1 MGLKCGI
8 VGLPN
13 VGKSTL
19 FNALS
24 ESAKAESANYPFCTI
39 EPNVSIVQ
47 VPDERLGQISQYI
60 TPQSQVPTHIEF
72 VDIAGLVKGASKG
85 EGLGNQFLSHIR
97 DCDAILH
104 LTRCFEDS
112 DITHV
117 HESVDP
123 MRDVEIIETELML
136 ADLGVVEKHLQRLQ
150 KLAKSQDKEAVLAF
164 DALTKIKA
172 ALEAGKPARVVE
184 VEADAKHALREVQ
197 LITNKPVLFVG
208 NIDESSAGSGVEE
221 KNSHFKALRDFARTR
236 GSDALA
242 ISAKVEAELSELP
255 REERAAFLKDLGLD
269 ESGLKRLTKAAYKLL
284 GLITYFTAGEKEV
297 RAWTIKEGTLAP
309 GAAGVIHSDFE
320 RGFISAE
327 TYHFDDLMRLKS
339 EAKIKE
345 AGLVRKEGK
354 SYLVKDGDIMLF
366 RFNV

>member
-1 MGLKCGI
+1 MALKCGI

-24 ESAKAESANYPFCTI
+24 ESAKAEAANYPFCTI

-47 VPDERLGQISQYI
+47 VPDERLIQISQYVK
-60 TPQSQVPTHIEF
+60 PQNQVPTHIEF

-104 LTRCFEDS
+104 LVRCFEDS
-112 DITHV
+112 EVTHV
-117 HESVDP
+117 HETVGP
-123 MRDVEIIETELML
+123 VRDIEVIETELML
-136 ADLGVVEKHLQRLQ
+136 ADLSIVEKGLQRQQ
-150 KLAKSQDKEAVLAF
+150 KMAKSGDKEAGLAF
-164 DALTKIKA
+164 EALTKLKA
-172 ALEAGKPARVVE
+172 ALDAGKPARE
-184 VEADAKHALREVQ
+184 VELDEESQHAIRDIQ
-197 LITNKPVLFVG
+197 LITNKAILYVG

-221 KNSHFKALRDFARTR
+221 KNPHFKALKDFAKSR

-255 REERAAFLKDLGLD
+255 KEDRLSFLKDLGLE
-269 ESGLKRLTKAAYKLL
+269 ESGLARLTKAAYKLL

-297 RAWTIKEGTLAP
+297 RAWTIRQGTLAP
-309 GAAGVIHSDFE
+309 GAAGVIHTDFE

-327 TYHFDDLMRLKS
+327 TYHFDDLMRLKN